1 MSAASRRPP
10 APRATSSR
18 AASPASPTS
27 TCSVRSTAGP
37 GTAPSAAPR
46 MTSPPTQLRA
56 TPATVATTR
65 PRCAPRSSTSSSQVH
80 VSIYLS
86 LSRRSVWMQRAVVRC
101 GIAVTWWWWNFAG
114 EEGEA
119 AAAAA
124 PTPVYVAAIDLSC
137 KILQFLRKLYMFG
150 ASITFWLRLGE
161 LHSLILQL
169 CSFIIRCSD
178 SIGFLGGSRVGS

>member
-1 MSAASRRPP
+1 
-10 APRATSSR
+10 
-18 AASPASPTS
+18 
-27 TCSVRSTAGP
+27 V
-37 GTAPSAAPR
+37 
-46 MTSPPTQLRA
+46 
-56 TPATVATTR
+56 
-65 PRCAPRSSTSSSQVH
+65 
-80 VSIYLS
+80 
-86 LSRRSVWMQRAVVRC
+86 
-101 GIAVTWWWWNFAG
+101 